1 MSIGIIKNGEVS
13 KVHKVYKPIKLII
26 PDLLFDEFVTGV
38 FSGEGIVSIDDSIT
52 SIGSYFLYKIP
63 SPGLCKV
70 TADKVT
76 SVANYGMSECYIDE
90 VNLGSKATVSSTTL
104 SIGNYAFYNSILK
117 KVVLPEN
124 TAIGERAFYLDYSA
138 GSSKIK
144 SLTDINTKNIISVGT
159 YAFYNQRGIEILDL
173 SNVTSMGKYAFA
185 TVATV
190 SDNSPDLTTVIFDKL
205 TSIPD
210 KAFNGQTNISSI
222 TFGSVTTIGEYVFNN
237 SKITEISNNRISTI
251 DKGAF
256 NGCTL
261 LEEVNLPALTRFMST
276 DVFNG
281 CTSLRKVDLGA
292 SLNNLNNSRTFSGC
306 TSLDTLIIRKTNGV
320 PGLGGINTTLL
331 NTPISSG
338 TGYIYV
344 PGDLIESYKA
354 SSSWAALANQFRAIE
369 DYPDICG
376 ST

>member
-1 MSIGIIKNGEVS
+1 MSIGIVKNGEVS
-13 KVHKVYKPIKLII
+13 KLHKVYKPIKLII
-26 PDLLFDEFVTGV
+26 PNLLFDELVTGV
-38 FSGEGIVSIDDSIT
+38 LSGEGIINIDDSIT
-52 SIGSYFLYKIP
+52 SIGSHFLYKIP

-70 TADKVT
+70 TANKVT

-90 VNLGSKATVSSTTL
+90 VNIGSKATINSTTL
-104 SIGNYAFYNSILK
+104 TIGSYAFYNSILK

-144 SLTDINTKNIISVGT
+144 SLTDINTKNIISVGA

-173 SNVTSMGKYAFA
+173 SNVTSMGTYAFA
-185 TVATV
+185 TVTTL

-205 TSIPD
+205 TNIPNR
-210 KAFNGQTNISSI
+210 AFNNQTNISSI

-237 SKITEISNNRISTI
+237 SKITEISNNCISTI
-251 DKGAF
+251 AQGAF
-256 NGCTL
+256 KGCTL
-261 LEEVNLPALTRFMST
+261 LEEVNLPALTKFTST

-281 CTSLRKVDLGA
+281 CTSLRKVDLGV
-292 SLNNLNNSRTFSGC
+292 SLITLDNSRTFSGC

-320 PGLGGINTTLL
+320 PGIFANNTLL
-331 NTPISSG
+331 NTPINSG

-344 PGDLIESYKA
+344 PRELIESYKA
-354 SSSWAALANQFRAIE
+354 ASSWASFVNQFRAIE

>member
-1 MSIGIIKNGEVS
+1 MSIGIVKNGSVS
-13 KVHKVYKPIKLII
+13 RLYKVTKPIKLII
-26 PDLLFDEFVTGV
+26 PDLLFDELVTGV

-70 TADKVT
+70 IADKVT

-173 SNVTSMGKYAFA
+173 SNVTSMGTYAFA

-205 TSIPD
+205 TSIPNR
-210 KAFNGQTNISSI
+210 AFNGQTNISSI
-222 TFGSVTTIGEYVFNN
+222 TFGSVTTIGEYVFNG
-237 SKITEISNNRISTI
+237 SKITEISNNCISTI
-251 DKGAF
+251 AEGAF
-256 NGCTL
+256 KGCTL
-261 LEEVNLPALTRFMST
+261 LEEVNLPALTRFTDT

-292 SLNNLNNSRTFSGC
+292 SLNNLSNSRTFSGC

-320 PGLGGINTTLL
+320 PGIGTNSTLL

-344 PGDLIESYKA
+344 PRDLIESYKA
-354 SSSWAALANQFRAIE
+354 ASSWAPFVNQFRAIE

>member
-1 MSIGIIKNGEVS
+1 MSIGIVKNGSVS

-26 PDLLFDEFVTGV
+26 PDLLFDELVTGV
-38 FSGEGIVSIDDSIT
+38 FSGEGIISIDDSIT

-63 SPGLCKV
+63 SPGLRNV

-90 VNLGSKATVSSTTL
+90 VNIGSKATVNSTTL
-104 SIGNYAFYNSILK
+104 TIGGYAFYNSILK

-173 SNVTSMGKYAFA
+173 SNVTSMGTYAFA

-205 TSIPD
+205 TSIPN

-222 TFGSVTTIGEYVFNN
+222 TFGSVTTIGEYAFNG
-237 SKITEISNNRISTI
+237 SKITEISNNCISTI
-251 DKGAF
+251 AEGAF
-256 NGCTL
+256 KGCTL
-261 LEEVNLPALTRFMST
+261 LEEVNLPELTRFTGT

-292 SLNNLNNSRTFSGC
+292 SLNNLSNSRTFSGC

-320 PGLGGINTTLL
+320 AGINNNSTIL
-331 NTPISSG
+331 NTPINSG
-338 TGYIYV
+338 TGYVYV
-344 PGDLIESYKA
+344 PSDLIDSYKA
-354 SSSWAALANQFRAIE
+354 ASSWAALVNQFRSIE